1 MEPFWY
7 FMLYS
12 FLGFLLEVGYAWCTG
27 GRRDRKRTLLLP
39 LCPVYGLGALAV
51 LALPQAVRE
60 NPLLLMVCGGAAAT
74 GVEYAT
80 AAFYEK
86 VLGVSFWDYRE
97 NRWNLHGRVCAVFS
111 LAWAALLPV
120 AVYGIHPVLA
130 GWAASVPAPVTGAA
144 MAAAGTDLLLSALLL
159 RRTGTRDCLQWY
171 RRGKGKVF
179 LDTSLSEAY
188 NTSEREA

>member
-1 MEPFWY
+1 MKQFWY

-27 GRRDRKRTLLLP
+27 GRRDRKRTLVLP

-51 LALPQAVRE
+51 LALPQAVIE
-60 NPLLLMVCGGAAAT
+60 NPLLLMVWGGAAAT

-80 AAFYEK
+80 AVFYEK

-97 NRWNLHGRVCAVFS
+97 NRWNLHGRVCAAFS

-120 AVYGIHPVLA
+120 AVYWIHPAVS
-130 GWAASVPAPVTGAA
+130 GWAVFIPSPVTAAA
-144 MAAAGTDLLLSALLL
+144 MLAVGADLLLSGLLL
-159 RRTGTRDCLQWY
+159 RRTGTRDCLRWDFW
-171 RRGKGKVF
+171 GKDRSTT
-179 LDTSLSEAY
+179 LDTSK
-188 NTSEREA
+188 

>member
-1 MEPFWY
+1 MDWFWY

-12 FLGFLLEVGYAWCTG
+12 FLGFLLEVGYARCTG
-27 GRRDRKRTLLLP
+27 GRRDRKRTLILP

-51 LALPQAVRE
+51 LALPQGIIE
-60 NPLLLMVCGGAAAT
+60 QPLLLMVCGGAAAT

-97 NRWNLHGRVCAVFS
+97 NRWNVHGRVCLAFS

-120 AVYGIHPVLA
+120 AVYWVHPFAA
-130 GWAASVPAPVTGAA
+130 GWVASVPMPVTAAA

-159 RRTGTRDCLQWY
+159 RRTGKRECLRWY
-171 RRGKGKVF
+171 QNRE
-179 LDTSLSEAY
+179 SLFRPLE
-188 NTSEREA
+188 